1 MTVLQLRSPQ
11 RKASTTTGST
21 RGINRRDMSELMD
34 LENALQVINCRTTAD
49 ARLLKSKGYK
59 TFKDHGKGVITFFHD
74 YGNNFYIFTQDGKII
89 IEDLR
94 DNTFITI
101 EENLNGKFFVGLK
114 YDDYFFIGSKDDQ
127 LRRIEKRILLDNT
140 SGISVGSTIVYDNNS
155 YGEVLEVVSDQ
166 YVVVKETSNSKLD
179 VTTNDKID
187 FDNTEYTFTGYEIA
201 SVKLE
206 EAPAPNALKLFETRL
221 TALSEGVSYYSKVDE
236 GSNPPF
242 KDWTESTVPDDAGN
256 VRFSSGGEGVALG
269 RIGDYIY
276 VLQENGEF
284 AYDTREIDSSGVA
297 KKIDVGVMSRITSG
311 GSSALIHG
319 NKGIFYLGRTGIW
332 NILTLGI
339 KDQVQTEQ
347 YFNIS
352 KQLGTDYFKDINLDA
367 RPDMFMDDG
376 EELIYITF
384 AKNSDINN
392 TVLVYDIANQSYT
405 ELKGWNI
412 QKFYKRG
419 VDIYGTSS
427 LDGKIYKLFTGYSLD
442 GKPMTVKYEQEVKM
456 GDIDTRK
463 TLLQLTVQANM
474 TKGQKIKIELDAR
487 KTDGQLERNVVR
499 LQVNA
504 GGNQTS
510 LKGYRKTEY
519 GSAYGG
525 TSKDNQLAY
534 TLADSAKKVRNFKS
548 LIFRLTETSIHPFE
562 FNFARFEYIEGSK
575 ITKRKITTIE

>member
-11 RKASTTTGST
+11 RQASTTTGST

-34 LENALQVINCRTTAD
+34 LENALEVINCRSTAD
-49 ARLLKSKGYK
+49 ARLVKSKGFK
-59 TFKDHGKGVITFFHD
+59 TEKNFGSNVITFYHD
-74 YGNNFYIFTQDGKII
+74 WGKNFFIFTQDKKII
-89 IEDLR
+89 VEDLR
-94 DNTFITI
+94 DNTLTTV
-101 EENLNGKFFVGLK
+101 EENLNGEFFVGIK

-127 LRRIEKRILLDNT
+127 LRRIEKRIILDDT
-140 SGISVGSTIVYDNNS
+140 TGIDSGATVVYNNNS
-155 YGEVLEVVSDQ
+155 YGEVLEVVTDE
-166 YVVVKETSNSKLD
+166 YVVVKETSPNKLD
-179 VTTNDKID
+179 VNTNDKID
-187 FDNTEYTFTGYEIA
+187 FDNTEYTFTGYEII
-201 SVKLE
+201 SVKID

-221 TALSEGVSYYSKVDE
+221 TALSEGISYYSRVDV

-242 KDWTESTVPDDAGN
+242 TDWTESTVPDDAGN

-297 KKIDVGVMSRITSG
+297 KKIDVGVMSRITGG

-319 NKGIFYLGRTGIW
+319 NKGIFYLGKTGVW

-352 KQLGTDYFKDINLDA
+352 KQLGTDYFRDINLDA

-384 AKNSDINN
+384 AKNSEINN
-392 TVLVYDIANQSYT
+392 TVLVYDIINQSYT

-419 VDIYGTSS
+419 IDIYGTSS
-427 LDGKIYKLFTGYSLD
+427 IDGKVYKLFTGHSLD
-442 GKPMTVKYEQEVKM
+442 GRPMTVKYEQEVKM
-456 GDIDTRK
+456 GDIESRK

-474 TKGQKIKIELDAR
+474 TEGQKIIIELDAR
-487 KTDGQLERNVVR
+487 KTDGQLVRNVVR

-504 GGNQTS
+504 GGNQTN
-510 LKGYRKTEY
+510 LKGYLKTEY
-519 GSAYGG
+519 GGALGG
-525 TSKDNQLAY
+525 VSKENDLVY

-562 FNFARFEYIEGSK
+562 FNFARFEYMEGSK
-575 ITKRKITTIE
+575 ITKRKITTLE